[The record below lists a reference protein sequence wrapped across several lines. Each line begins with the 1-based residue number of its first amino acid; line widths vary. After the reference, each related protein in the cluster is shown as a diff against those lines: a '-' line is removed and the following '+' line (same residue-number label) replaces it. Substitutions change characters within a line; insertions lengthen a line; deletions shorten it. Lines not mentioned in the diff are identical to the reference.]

1 MDTAVRT
8 PLEIF
13 SLPQHLVIPLFQRPY
28 VWSQEDQWEPLWADV
43 RHASETRIARPWTSA
58 THFLGAVVLQALDT
72 PSGTLGARLIIDG
85 QQRLTTL
92 QLLLDATAAVLEAR
106 GKKDLA
112 AQLEGLAHNASQWV
126 GSGDSLKLRHSNRD
140 AGAFKEVMQA
150 APPDGYDKLEHA
162 GSLLVRAHRYF
173 AGEVEAWL
181 AASSGDDSP
190 RAVALAGVLAN
201 GLQLVVIDL
210 RRDENS
216 QEIFETLNA
225 RGTPL
230 TAADLIKN
238 LVFQRLAA
246 EGVDT
251 KSAYETLW
259 PFDTAFWE
267 ETTSAGRYQVSR
279 GSLFLNQWLIAR
291 TGEEVGPRSTF
302 TRFKHYVEHEAD
314 ASMRDLL
321 GIIKRQADLYQ
332 SWLERADQP
341 HADLTRVE
349 LSVYRTQAIESE
361 VIKPLLI
368 WLHEPGRSLEAA
380 VVEEVVVNVES
391 WLLRRALLRLTGADH
406 GRVIAELL
414 VALRSSPPEELGS
427 RTANYFARQSAPST
441 YWPADGDL
449 RTSLASEPVYR
460 RLKRGRLRMFLEAA
474 EDHLRGYTSGRPS
487 RAGTRVARV
496 GYPIEHLLPQ
506 SWRANWPVDDP
517 AHEAERENHVH
528 RLGNLTLLTTSLNS
542 SVSNSAWLGDSGKY
556 AKLHDHDVFLLN
568 RRVRGAGSQGWDEE
582 LIDRRTAELV
592 DALVATWPV
601 PEGHVVAFTNA
612 APAAESASASV
623 GDLLRDGLLQPGQI
637 LHARSG
643 IWADKT
649 STVLDD
655 GQLLVEDQK
664 FTSPS
669 AAGHYIRKANTNG
682 WSFWRLA
689 DGRRLKD
696 LRTEY
701 LKRRGGA
708 APPSD
713 SDISPFT
720 EADLSPLSHRLADL
734 ILLANRVSAA
744 ASSSQERLLPGATND
759 PDFLW
764 RRYVAV
770 GSGGTYI
777 AVGVRSPE
785 WGTGGPVWV
794 RLHHSTI
801 GFEAAS
807 RALREAGHVVE
818 LDASG
823 HAWVPLDLQSE
834 GVADDVVEGVV
845 DQVVG
850 LMAAISTELGEAV
863 DKPGEGVPPDDVN
876 VRGGEAPAKDG
887 LYKAFW
893 IRCSEQLGECQP
905 TWPKPKKV
913 PDYAWLTL
921 PSGTSGAMYYVEF
934 VKQGLLSELVFEFKD
949 AASNVAALDALL
961 EVREIVED
969 RYGSPLVWESLP
981 GRKST
986 RVFEALAGATVELEA
1001 EWSLYI
1007 EWIVDRQTR
1016 LRSVVQ
1022 AVGGVMRQS
1031 LG

>member
-28 VWSQEDQWEPLWADV
+28 VWTQDEQWEPLWSNVKRVAELRLNQPSV
-43 RHASETRIARPWTSA
+43 VAA
-58 THFLGAVVLQALDT
+58 HFLGAVVLQAMENQ
-72 PSGTLGARLIIDG
+72 SGTLQPRSIIDG

-92 QLLLDATAAVLEAR
+92 QILLDATAVVLQER
-106 GKKDLA
+106 TMDDLA
-112 AQLEGLAHNASQWV
+112 LQLEGLAHNASQWV
-126 GSGDSLKLRHSNRD
+126 GSGDTLKLRHSNRD
-140 AGAFKEVMQA
+140 AGPFQEVMQA
-150 APPDGYDKLEHA
+150 KPPVDYGGLEHA
-162 GSLLVRAHRYF
+162 GSLLVRAHQYF
-173 AGEVEAWL
+173 AGEVSTWL
-181 AASSGDDSP
+181 STSSDNART
-190 RAVALAGVLAN
+190 RAVSLAGVLAN

-238 LVFQRLAA
+238 LVFQRLSA

-251 KSAYETLW
+251 KSAYEDLW
-259 PFDTAFWE
+259 PFDTTFWE
-267 ETTSAGRYQVSR
+267 QTISAGRYQVSR
-279 GSLFLNQWLIAR
+279 GSLFLNQWLISR

-314 ASMRDLL
+314 ATMRDLL

-332 SWLERADQP
+332 NWLERANQP

-361 VIKPLLI
+361 VIKPVLI
-368 WLHEPGRSLEAA
+368 WLHEPGRSFEAT

-414 VALRSSPPEELGS
+414 VALRSSPAEELGS

-449 RTSLASEPVYR
+449 RSSLASEPVYR
-460 RLKRGRLRMFLEAA
+460 RLKRGRLRIFLEAA

-517 AHEAERENHVH
+517 AQEAERENHVH

-542 SVSNSAWLGDSGKY
+542 SVSNSSWLGEGGKY

-568 RRVRGAGSQGWDEE
+568 RRVRDAGNERWDEE
-582 LIDRRTAELV
+582 LIDRRTTELV

-601 PEGHVVAFTNA
+601 PEGHVVAFANA
-612 APAAESASASV
+612 APAAESTVVSI
-623 GDLLRDGLLQPGQI
+623 GDLLRDGLLQPGQM

-655 GQLLVEDQK
+655 GQMLVDDQK

-682 WSFWRLA
+682 WSFWRLP
-689 DGRRLKD
+689 DGRRLRD

-708 APPSD
+708 TPPPE

-720 EADLSPLSHRLADL
+720 EADLSPSSQRLADL

-744 ASSSQERLLPGATND
+744 ASASQERLLPGATND

-764 RRYVAV
+764 RRYVAA
-770 GSGGTYI
+770 GAGETHL
-777 AVGVRSPE
+777 AVGVRSLE

-794 RLHHSTI
+794 RLHHSTV

-807 RALREAGHVVE
+807 RALREAGHVLK
-818 LDASG
+818 LDTSG
-823 HAWVPLDLQSE
+823 HAWIPLDLQSE

-850 LMAAISTELGEAV
+850 LMAAISGELGEAA
-863 DKPGEGVPPDDVN
+863 DKPGDVVPQDDVN
-876 VRGGEAPAKDG
+876 MRGGEASAKDG

-893 IRCSEQLGECQP
+893 IRCSERLSEREP
-905 TWPKPKKV
+905 TWPKPKKA
-913 PDYAWLTL
+913 PGYAWLTL
-921 PSGTSGAMYYVEF
+921 PSGISGAVYYAEF

-961 EVREIVED
+961 EVKEVVEA
-969 RYGSPLVWESLP
+969 RYGLPLVWESLSN
-981 GRKST
+981 RKST
-986 RVFEALAGATVELEA
+986 RVFEARSGATIEKEVEWA
-1001 EWSLYI
+1001 DYI

-1016 LRSVVQ
+1016 LRSALE
-1022 AVGGVMRQS
+1022 AVGGVMRRN